1 MTRRENDSW
10 DLATSMGA
18 TATMVAAARAA
29 ATRQPNPLINDPY
42 AEVLV
47 RNAGVDLFARL
58 ATGALDYDDV
68 GTGWIPEF
76 FAVRTRFFDDFVPN
90 ALSGTTR
97 QVVIVGSG
105 LDTRVYRLQWP
116 AETVVYE
123 IDQPAVIAF
132 KAAALAQVDAKP
144 QVELRTVGTDLRR
157 DWPKALQD
165 AGFDPRRP
173 TAWIVEGLLIGYL
186 TGEAQD
192 RVLGDITAL
201 SAPGSLLAADHLPAA
216 STSIGSLIHL
226 VAQQWKERGFE
237 VDFGQLTYP
246 HDRNDSEKYLRTHGW
261 DVVGHT
267 LADLLV
273 ATDVS
278 TGSLDTSADRHG
290 AIHYLT
296 AIRH

>member
-1 MTRRENDSW
+1 MTRSDDDNW
-10 DLATSMGA
+10 DLATSVGA

-29 ATRQPNPLINDPY
+29 ATRQPNPLIRDPY

-47 RNAGVDLFARL
+47 RKAGVDLFARL
-58 ATGALDYDDV
+58 ASGALDYNDV

-76 FAVRTRFFDDFVPN
+76 FAVRTKFFDDFVPS

-105 LDTRVYRLQWP
+105 LDSRVYRLQWP
-116 AETVVYE
+116 AGTVVYE

-132 KAAALAQVDAKP
+132 KAATLAQVDAKP
-144 QVELRTVGTDLRR
+144 QAELRTVGTDLRQ
-157 DWPKALQD
+157 DWPQALRD
-165 AGFDPRRP
+165 VGFDPGRP

-192 RVLGDITAL
+192 RVLADITAL

-216 STSIGSLIHL
+216 STSIGSLIHS
-226 VAQQWKERGFE
+226 VAQQWKEKGFE

-246 HDRNDSEKYLRTHGW
+246 HDRNDAEEYLRTHGW
-261 DVVGHT
+261 DVVGRT

-273 ATDVS
+273 AADVS

-296 AIRH
+296 AVRH